1 MSLDDSRTDLED
13 DGQRLFTR
21 VNASKLPFHVESI
34 IVSFILIVPLDEQ
47 KGKGEKDGSE
57 T

>member
-1 MSLDDSRTDLED
+1 MTDLED
-13 DGQRLFTR
+13 DGQRLFAR
-21 VNASKLPFHVESI
+21 VNVSKLPFHMELI
-34 IVSFILIVPLDEQ
+34 IVSFLLIVPLDRQ